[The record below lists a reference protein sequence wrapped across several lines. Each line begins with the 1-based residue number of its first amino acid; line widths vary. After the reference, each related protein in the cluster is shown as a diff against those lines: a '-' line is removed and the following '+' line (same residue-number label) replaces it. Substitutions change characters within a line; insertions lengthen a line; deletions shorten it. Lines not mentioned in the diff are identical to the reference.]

1 MKVIGLTGP
10 SGAGKS
16 TLCSKFE
23 DLGIPCIDTD
33 VIYHKLVSTPSP
45 CLDEL
50 REKFGDSIINENGSL
65 NRPALATLVFTGEN
79 AKENLANL
87 NSTTHKYVW
96 DEVNTLLTK
105 YINQGKIAAVIDA
118 PALFSSKIFISA
130 CDIILSVLSDER
142 SRLSRIM
149 ERDGIDR
156 EKALARISAHPSD
169 EFFIE
174 NSDYFIINSG
184 TREEM
189 YEDLMSILEQEGI
202 CH

>member
-33 VIYHKLVSTPSP
+33 VIYHKLVSTSSP

-130 CDIILSVLSDER
+130 CDIILSVLSDEK

-149 ERDGIDR
+149 KRDGIDR
-156 EKALARISAHPSD
+156 EKALARISAQPSD

-174 NSDYFIINSG
+174 NSDYFIMNSG

>member
-23 DLGIPCIDTD
+23 DLGIPGIDTD

-130 CDIILSVLSDER
+130 CDIILSVLSDEK

-156 EKALARISAHPSD
+156 EKALARISAQPSD

>member
-65 NRPALATLVFTGEN
+65 NRSALATLVFTGEN

-130 CDIILSVLSDER
+130 CDIILSVLSDEK

-149 ERDGIDR
+149 KRDGIDR
-156 EKALARISAHPSD
+156 EKALARISAQPSD

>member
-65 NRPALATLVFTGEN
+65 NRSALATLVFTGEN

-130 CDIILSVLSDER
+130 CDIILSVLSDEK

-156 EKALARISAHPSD
+156 EKALARISAQPSD